1 MKQKNSNYHVSK
13 TLGEMAQK
21 IEIVNDLQGDG
32 LGSARTTARHAD
44 GGDGALPKPSGR
56 LR

>member
-21 IEIVNDLQGDG
+21 IEIVNDLQG
-32 LGSARTTARHAD
+32 LGVC
-44 GGDGALPKPSGR
+44 GR
-56 LR
+56 FVAA